1 MLSVVS
7 TWSIYIIYMGALI
20 AFGIFTWW
28 REKNKSTQHFY
39 TAGNSINWFVL
50 CMTYIAAL
58 MSTWVF
64 FSGPGGYYRGGF
76 GYFMSEL
83 SYMPLFPVLTYF
95 VMNKVWLLNTKRNYT
110 TPADLYHDRFKSPA
124 LRLILAI
131 VFFSVSLPYAA
142 AIYVACGQAANVAS
156 GGLIS
161 TNSVIIFVGVTALL
175 FVPFGGVKSVA
186 WAATVQG
193 WIFMIALWTIG
204 ISALVHGF
212 DGTFG
217 DAVASVWHNTNSWF
231 SYPGPESWAP
241 YSARLGYPLACAIGW
256 TIMLPDVFI
265 RAGYFGKDLGA
276 QRKLMLFQ
284 PVLQLIVWSGCMIIG
299 FAAIALVPGLTG
311 ADTELVI
318 PYLITQVIASDQA
331 MGFATLLMGLF
342 VWGTLAKGLSAA
354 TSHLLVAGSIISE
367 DILVQLLKLKVSP
380 KIHIII
386 ARLSVVALG
395 VAAMVLAI
403 NPPNLIWTL
412 IMFAIAIVM
421 PIFPVLV
428 AALYWRR
435 ATAPAAVLAS
445 VVGVVGVLLTYK
457 YGYGDAWYGLFGM
470 VASAVVLIGASLLTK
485 PMDEAVLDE
494 FYGNLEKAE
503 DEFYEPETV

>member
-1 MLSVVS
+1 MLSVTG
-7 TWSIYIIYMGALI
+7 TWSIYIIYMAALI
-20 AFGIFTWW
+20 GFGVWMWW
-28 REKNKSTQHFY
+28 REKNKSAQHFY

-95 VMNKVWLLNTKRNYT
+95 VMNKVWLLNTRRNYS
-110 TPADLYHDRFKSPA
+110 TPADLYADRFKSPV
-124 LRLILAI
+124 LRFILAI

-161 TNSVIIFVGVTALL
+161 NTSIIIFVGITALM

-204 ISALVHGF
+204 ISALAFGFHG
-212 DGTFG
+212 TLG
-217 DAVASVWHNTNSWF
+217 DAVASVWNNTNSWF
-231 SYPGPESWAP
+231 SYPGPEKWAP

-276 QRKLMLFQ
+276 QRKLMQFQ
-284 PVLQLIVWSGCMIIG
+284 PVLQLIVWTGTMVIG

-318 PYLITQVIASDQA
+318 PYLITKIISPQT
-331 MGFATLLMGLF
+331 MGFAVILMSLF

-367 DILVQLLKLKVSP
+367 DILVHTLKLKVSP
-380 KIHIII
+380 KAHMVI
-386 ARLSVVALG
+386 ARISVCALG
-395 VAAMVLAI
+395 VAAMMLAI
-403 NPPNLIWTL
+403 NPPSLIWTL

-435 ATAPAAVLAS
+435 ATKPAAILAS
-445 VVGVVGVLLTYK
+445 LVGTIGVILTYK

-470 VASAVVLIGASLLTK
+470 IVSTIVLIAVSLVTK
-485 PMDEAVLDE
+485 PLDDATLDE
-494 FYGNLEKAE
+494 FYGHLEAAE
-503 DEFYEPETV
+503 DEYYEPDAV